1 MFRPSPASGSH
12 RLFSEA
18 HLSGSF
24 SAPKGE
30 RLESPGLA
38 PILALPRTQWESWA
52 SPVPSSFSL
61 CKLGAGVAGEEVSE
75 DSFQDP
81 VEGENPNSADC

>member
-1 MFRPSPASGSH
+1 MQALTGQWLSPPLFRGPSVW
-12 RLFSEA
+12 LLLCLE
-18 HLSGSF
+18 
-24 SAPKGE
+24 GE

-61 CKLGAGVAGEEVSE
+61 CKLGAGVADEEVSE